1 MGPSF
6 LKLYFDFGVNSY
18 FPHRIAQ
25 ISKLELPICRPVY
38 DDDAAAAPLHH
49 LVNAEI
55 FKMAAV
61 GQIDVRAAFIG
72 QAKSFSDQ
80 RLDGGTWPRFLPCRI
95 SRFTRITQ
103 PRAQACIE

>member
-6 LKLYFDFGVNSY
+6 LKLYFVGVNSY
-18 FPHRIAQ
+18 LPHRIAQ
-25 ISKLELPICRPVY
+25 ISKLELRICGSVY
-38 DDDAAAAPLHH
+38 HDNIAAAPLHH
-49 LVNAEI
+49 LVNAKI
-55 FKMAAV
+55 LKMAAV

-80 RLDGGTWPRFLPCRI
+80 RLDGGTWPRLLPCRI

-103 PRAQACIE
+103 PCAQACIE